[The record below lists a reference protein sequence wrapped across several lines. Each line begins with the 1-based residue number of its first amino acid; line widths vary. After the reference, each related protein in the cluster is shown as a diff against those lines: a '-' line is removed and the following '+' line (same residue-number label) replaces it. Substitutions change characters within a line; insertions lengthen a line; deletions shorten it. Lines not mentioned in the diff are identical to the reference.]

1 MDDIDRDVCELR
13 RALAQGAVQR
23 AYVALVGYMSRLRA
37 GYARERGERAVSGLY
52 QGHFDMTYFA
62 LSPDELRERGLKV
75 AVVFDYATFSF
86 QAWLAA
92 RNRAVQ
98 KSYWEKL
105 RDAGYAEYTLVP
117 QGAGVDAILSVVLA
131 ADFSLADEAALTRR
145 IEAGLESFEKDM
157 VAAVGGMSAG

>member
-1 MDDIDRDVCELR
+1 MDDIDRDLCELR
-13 RALAQGAVQR
+13 RALAQGAVKN

-37 GYARERGERAVSGLY
+37 TYARERGERAVSGLY

-62 LSPDELRERGLKV
+62 LSPDGLQERGLKV

-98 KSYWEKL
+98 KSCWEML
-105 RDAGYAEYTLVP
+105 RDAGYADYPLVP

-131 ADFSLADEAALTRR
+131 EDFSLADESALTRR

-157 VAAVGGMSAG
+157 IAAARELSGG